1 MSQCGSL
8 WSFPAWSSLSFLD
21 VYIHIFNQIW
31 EFDSYYFFKFF
42 AAPFSV
48 FSFWDSYNVYL
59 VRLTRSHRFLKLS
72 SFFFTF
78 FLFLRLGNFQCL
90 IFNFASPLFLL
101 VQTCCWIP
109 LLHFSFQLLQ
119 ISAPEFVWLLFIIS
133 VSLFIFSFCS
143 DIVFLISISVYSWFP
158 LENILNILTT
168 IDLTSLTNNSKVW
181 SSLGMVSVKFFISCE
196 WIIFSC
202 CFTCFITFLLRTGY
216 SEHYIVVTLESNST
230 PQGLL
235 VFACCGLDPF
245 LFAPFPNNF
254 CKVYLPCCVW
264 PLRFLFH
271 CLYSWQGMRVF
282 TIF

>member
-1 MSQCGSL
+1 MSYLQFCQSCL
-8 WSFPAWSSLSFLD
+8 SPCSNLLLNPFIAFFISVIADFSSRICL
-21 VYIHIFNQIW
+21 
-31 EFDSYYFFKFF
+31 
-42 AAPFSV
+42 AP
-48 FSFWDSYNVYL
+48 SYN
-59 VRLTRSHRFLKLS
+59 F
-72 SFFFTF
+72 
-78 FLFLRLGNFQCL
+78 C
-90 IFNFASPLFLL
+90 
-101 VQTCCWIP
+101 
-109 LLHFSFQLLQ
+109 
-119 ISAPEFVWLLFIIS
+119 
-133 VSLFIFSFCS
+133 LFIFSFCS

-202 CFTCFITFLLRTGY
+202 CFTCFIIFLLRTGY
-216 SEHYIVVTLESNST
+216 SEHYIVLTLESNST

-235 VFACCGLDPF
+235 VFACCELHPF
-245 LFAPFPNNF
+245 LFVPFPNNF